1 MNNLRK
7 RLAEAGIINQEG
19 EYTPI
24 KRESGSG
31 LIIQDTF
38 QAEQGNFENQKLQI
52 MQRTGYTT
60 FLKISEES
68 NMLGRESSSKGT
80 IMFNQVNEEV
90 YVGDE
95 KIEDFEVKKAKC
107 FIIIEEL
114 EEDEYGEGNNLQEV
128 NDNGKEQGM
137 RMASEIKKDQYEAEQ
152 LLLEGPLGFE
162 MSLTE
167 GLLQSSPK
175 HINKKDCLVEEESG
189 M

>member
-1 MNNLRK
+1 
-7 RLAEAGIINQEG
+7 
-19 EYTPI
+19 
-24 KRESGSG
+24 
-31 LIIQDTF
+31 
-38 QAEQGNFENQKLQI
+38 
-52 MQRTGYTT
+52 
-60 FLKISEES
+60 
-68 NMLGRESSSKGT
+68 MLGRERSGKGT
-80 IMFNQVNEEV
+80 IMFNRVNGEV
-90 YVGDE
+90 YVGDG

-137 RMASEIKKDQYEAEQ
+137 RMASIKKDQYEAEQ

-175 HINKKDCLVEEESG
+175 HINKKD
-189 M
+189 